1 MLMPFFSPPGISL
14 EQVVSFQIDCKSL
27 MAGAL
32 YFTPDDPMIFSQWLK
47 GKRN

>member
-27 MAGAL
+27 MAGG
-32 YFTPDDPMIFSQWLK
+32 MIDSYLHP
-47 GKRN
+47 R